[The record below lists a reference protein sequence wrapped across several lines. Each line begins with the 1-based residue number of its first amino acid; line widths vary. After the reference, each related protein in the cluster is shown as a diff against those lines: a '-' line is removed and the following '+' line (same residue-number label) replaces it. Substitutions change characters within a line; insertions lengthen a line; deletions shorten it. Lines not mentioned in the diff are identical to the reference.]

1 MTAIYTRS
9 RRFPHIARLLCAAFL
24 LPFFLPTILPAQS
37 AENTDL
43 YFPPKL
49 QIQVSTDESW
59 LFEMLMANTEML
71 HDSTIA
77 MSDRLVFRKHT
88 YVQSIQLLPMIFFDQ
103 GSYTIPQHYQRFVSP
118 SEADKY
124 EIQDE
129 YKLNERVGISWGSE
143 LAKYYEVL
151 NIIGK
156 RMQDSHSSYIQLEG
170 GYSTE
175 PGENETVGKDRA
187 DVVKEYFVNVWRI
200 EPERITIL
208 PARLMCTTD
217 DNALR
222 QEEARR
228 VAIHTRNRELL
239 TPVHYQTSFI
249 EDETLAFAVT
259 IDPQMPTNEISEI
272 QLLITTDNEVLSKT
286 IVPVNRDSVVY
297 RFIGI
302 WSLPKDIA
310 RMENSMTAQALISTH
325 SSTVRGS
332 NIISI
337 PVQIKEMQSHH
348 SQIDE
353 YGTIQK
359 PFNTNIE
366 PIQFFE
372 SSDSCL
378 SAMQEQD
385 IDEQIALIIKKFAS
399 RPNNNWTIS
408 VTAHGEE
415 SDNIEANVGRIQA
428 EQASYRRMHNALQGA
443 VNNPTFHMP
452 LYIIPNRSTQGEE
465 EIGAIPKDYFEA
477 RNTLYDAWYGDHS
490 EEIKEAQQEVW
501 SIHSN
506 RIPHHQ
512 TDTSSQANTLMI
524 NRATSVAQYL
534 QSKLDPAIADTV
546 FVQFR
551 SNDLQSK
558 YTPEERFYA
567 RSVEINIQYFDPREF
582 AWDKEQG
589 TPSYD
594 PELDAM
600 PHKEE

>member
-1 MTAIYTRS
+1 MTATYTQPLRP
-9 RRFPHIARLLCAAFL
+9 PHIAQILCAAFL
-24 LPFFLPTILPAQS
+24 LLFFLPTTLPAQ
-37 AENTDL
+37 NGGDGDL

-49 QIQVSTDESW
+49 RIQASTDESW
-59 LFEMLMANTEML
+59 LFGMLTANIEAL
-71 HDSTIA
+71 SDSTTI
-77 MSDRLVFRKHT
+77 MSDRLIFKKHT

-103 GSYTIPQHYQRFVSP
+103 GSYTIPQHYQRFAGS
-118 SEADKY
+118 SDADKY
-124 EIQDE
+124 KIQGQHTIHT
-129 YKLNERVGISWGSE
+129 RAE
-143 LAKYYEVL
+143 LPWSAELTKYYEVL
-151 NIIGK
+151 NVIGK
-156 RMQDSHSSYIQLEG
+156 RMTIFRPSCIEIEG

-175 PGENETVGKDRA
+175 PGEDETVGKHRA
-187 DVVKEYFVNVWRI
+187 DVVKEYLVNVWRI

-217 DNALR
+217 DNTLR

-239 TPVHYQTSFI
+239 TPVHYQTNFI
-249 EDETLAFAVT
+249 EDETIAFAVT
-259 IDPQMPTNEISEI
+259 IDPQMPANEISEI
-272 QLLITTDNEVLSKT
+272 QLLITTDDEVLSKT
-286 IVPVNRDSVVY
+286 MVPVNKGSAVN
-297 RFIGI
+297 RFIGL
-302 WSLPKDIA
+302 WSLPQNIA
-310 RMENSMTAQALISTH
+310 RMESSMTAQALISTH
-325 SSTVRGS
+325 SGTVRGS
-332 NIISI
+332 NIVSI

-353 YGTIQK
+353 YGTMQK
-359 PFNTNIE
+359 PLNTNIE

-415 SDNIEANVGRIQA
+415 SDNPEANVERIQS
-428 EQASYRRMHNALQGA
+428 EKASYMKMHNAFNATRNAASFQI
-443 VNNPTFHMP
+443 P
-452 LYIIPNRSTQGEE
+452 LYIIPSRSTQSVTEDL
-465 EIGAIPKDYFEA
+465 PKDYFEA

-501 SIHSN
+501 SIYSN

-567 RSVEINIQYFDPREF
+567 RSVEINIQYFDPREY
-582 AWDKEQG
+582 AWDKKQG
-589 TPSYD
+589 TPNYD